1 MKLSIAVG
9 ILSAHSTL
17 ALEKEKKF
25 LPSSYEKRF
34 FLQNEQSATGSI
46 NFRGDDR
53 VVLLNRP
60 GPRTSIGKKEDW
72 LAGAGTSSFASR
84 RFSRALEDSK
94 MVECNPEAVA
104 EARAAVDVGVLECD
118 YDEICVENL
127 ESSMGGFC
135 YETYGIAKSCDPLSA
150 DFDAACDCSDFDV
163 PTKTGTIS
171 CPYPYP
177 TNMGS
182 SAYGCYDVSAIQ
194 SIRTSLKDNI
204 YISRGSCMEFIVGD
218 DATNSTKLCTMLD
231 MVNGNLFNFN
241 GTSCELQINGQA
253 CASCTF
259 TTDYSEW
266 PVSSEVLES
275 KADCSN
281 VVDGLYLDFSFDLL
295 PINSGLLQAGQWDFL
310 LLVCR

>member
-1 MKLSIAVG
+1 MLSGAVPALKRGVVALVQRLHHHVFSLFGRVHKAKTLLLVSNIILMKLSIAVG
-9 ILSAHSTL
+9 ILSAQSTL
-17 ALEKEKKF
+17 ALEKKQF
-25 LPSSYEKRF
+25 LSSSDRNRLL
-34 FLQNEQSATGSI
+34 LQNAQSATASST

-53 VVLLNRP
+53 VLLNRS
-60 GPRTSIGKKEDW
+60 GPRTSIGKKDDR
-72 LAGAGTSSFASR
+72 LASTPYVSR
-84 RFSRALEDSK
+84 RVSRTLK

-104 EARAAVDVGVLECD
+104 EARAAVDVGVLECG
-118 YDEICVENL
+118 YDEVCVENV

-204 YISRGSCMEFIVGD
+204 YISRGSCTEFIVGD
-218 DATNSTKLCTMLD
+218 DATNSTKLCSMLD

-259 TTDYSEW
+259 TTDYSGGFGIE
-266 PVSSEVLES
+266 
-275 KADCSN
+275 
-281 VVDGLYLDFSFDLL
+281 G
-295 PINSGLLQAGQWDFL
+295 
-310 LLVCR
+310 